1 MAIFLHRLIK
11 CYDRAMTT
19 ITKAIIP
26 VAGWGTRMLPITK
39 SIEKCMLPVGT
50 RPVVDYIV
58 QDIIRAGVKDIYFV
72 VGEQSTQVQSYYRSN
87 IQLNDYLRRAGK
99 EDKLPLVAPLRDVRI
114 HFLTQPSTGGYGTSI
129 PVGLASEFIEPGES
143 AFVVMGDQFFWRVDG
158 GSNAA
163 DLAELVEARGLS
175 AGLLGNPVEE
185 EFIPQT
191 GIIETDQQDNFVRI
205 IEKPKLEEAPSN
217 LSNSSFYVLNKEI
230 FELARTLPANPQR
243 GEFELTDAINAYIAG
258 GGIIAVGE
266 AKGDYMECGS
276 PSGWLQANNAMAEL
290 EKN

>member
-1 MAIFLHRLIK
+1 M
-11 CYDRAMTT
+11 

-87 IQLNDYLRRAGK
+87 IQLNDYLRRTGK
-99 EDKLPLVAPLRDVRI
+99 EYKLPLVAPLRDVRI
-114 HFLTQPSTGGYGTSI
+114 HFLTQPVTGGYGTSI
-129 PVGLASEFIEPGES
+129 PVGLASEFIDPGES

-175 AGLLGNPVEE
+175 VGLLGNSVDE

-191 GIIETDQQDNFVRI
+191 GIIETDQQGNFVRI
-205 IEKPKLEEAPSN
+205 IEKPKLEDAPSN

-276 PSGWLQANNAMAEL
+276 PSGWLRANNAM
-290 EKN
+290 NRRVSWRN